1 MTELKELEFE
11 EQLTG
16 GDDLSGHIGGD
27 IYIPVEPEGLD
38 EGTLDEPVMT
48 TLVSLCILNIGLL
61 EGLSSVFFFLC
72 VSLET

>member
-48 TLVSLCILNIGLL
+48 TLVSMYNIGLL
-61 EGLSSVFFFLC
+61 EGLSSVFFFVC